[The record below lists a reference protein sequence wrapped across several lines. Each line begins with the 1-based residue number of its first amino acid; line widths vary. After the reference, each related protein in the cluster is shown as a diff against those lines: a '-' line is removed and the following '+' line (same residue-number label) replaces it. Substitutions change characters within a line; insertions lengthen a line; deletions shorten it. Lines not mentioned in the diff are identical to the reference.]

1 MGSCLEGPF
10 IKYVQG
16 GKTGF
21 LSALY
26 ADTGRLGKLQFYER
40 TVFPSIDYTEGTLI
54 IKLHFN
60 QKLHFRNHL
69 RYHTSQKQPVDTLRI
84 MY

>member
-1 MGSCLEGPF
+1 MFLHC
-10 IKYVQG
+10 
-16 GKTGF
+16 KT
-21 LSALY
+21 LQIISVEWSAH
-26 ADTGRLGKLQFYER
+26 DGRFYSRVTTICEQFYER
-40 TVFPSIDYTEGTLI
+40 TVSPSIDYTKGTLI